1 MMLAWRERRA
11 SSDDGVSLVEV
22 LVSTL
27 IFGIIVSII
36 TASIV
41 AMLRQER
48 TQNSQT
54 TNLDAARSVVTKL
67 DHQARYANA
76 ISTPGTGTDGSYY
89 VEFQT
94 GNTNQQQTC
103 TQWRFVPVGGTVQY
117 RTWQPPL
124 GGVGS
129 ATPSAWST
137 VGTGFTLVPSSP
149 QIQIWTLGPVASGQL
164 AVSTTAYST
173 DSHYQLIADF
183 DATSGTPTETAQ
195 SLVSITAINSTRN
208 TASPTPPAVCTQNG
222 RP

>member
-1 MMLAWRERRA
+1 MRAWRTRRGA
-11 SSDDGVSLVEV
+11 NEAGISLVEV

-54 TNLDAARSVVTKL
+54 TNLDAARSVITKL

-76 ISTPGTGTDGSYY
+76 VSTPGTGTDGSYY

-94 GNTNQQQTC
+94 GNTSQQQTC
-103 TQWRFVPVGGTVQY
+103 TQWRYVPVGGTVQY

-124 GGVGS
+124 GGSGS
-129 ATPSAWST
+129 STASAWST
-137 VGTGFTLVPSSP
+137 VGTGFSLIPSTP
-149 QIQIWTLGPVASGQL
+149 ATQIWTLGPTVTGPLAS
-164 AVSTTAYST
+164 SSTAYST
-173 DSHYQLIADF
+173 DSHYQLLVDF
-183 DATSGTPTETAQ
+183 DASNGTPKETAQ
-195 SLVSITAINSTRN
+195 SQVAITAINSTRN
-208 TASPTPPAVCTQNG
+208 AASPTPPAVCTQNG